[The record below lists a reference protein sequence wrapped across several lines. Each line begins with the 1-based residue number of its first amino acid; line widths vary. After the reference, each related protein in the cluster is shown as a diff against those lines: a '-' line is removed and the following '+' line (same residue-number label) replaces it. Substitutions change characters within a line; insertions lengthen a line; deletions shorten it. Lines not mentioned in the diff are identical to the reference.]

1 MSDKRRF
8 TRIDH
13 DAQADI
19 IMNRHSY
26 SGHLLDISLKGVLLN
41 CDHKLEGLV
50 GQELEVVVQF
60 GSLDHGLVA
69 QAKCVHQ
76 EDHHIGLEF
85 TSLDLDS
92 ASQLRRVIEMN
103 LGSAELMDREVHA
116 LVNAHLEE

>member
-8 TRIDH
+8 TRISH

-19 IMNRHSY
+19 IMNRHAY

-50 GQELEVVVQF
+50 GQELEVIVQF
-60 GSLDHGLVA
+60 GALDHGLVA
-69 QAKCVHQ
+69 KAKCVHQ
-76 EDHHIGLEF
+76 EGHHIGLEF

-92 ASQLRRVIEMN
+92 ASQLRRLIEMN
-103 LGSAELMDREVHA
+103 LGSSELMDREVDA
-116 LVNAHLEE
+116 LVRAHME